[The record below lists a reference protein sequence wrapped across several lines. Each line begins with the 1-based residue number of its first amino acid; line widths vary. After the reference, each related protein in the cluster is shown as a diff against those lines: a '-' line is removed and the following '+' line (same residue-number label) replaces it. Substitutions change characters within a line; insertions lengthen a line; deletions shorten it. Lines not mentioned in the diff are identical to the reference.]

1 MTMLAPTL
9 QAFFTDRLTKQKNA
23 SEHTVA
29 SYRDTLR
36 LLLVF
41 TMQRTGTPPARL
53 RIEDLGAP
61 LIGAFLDHL
70 EHERGNSTASRNT
83 RLAAIHSLFRFAALH
98 HPEHAQLIAR
108 VLAIPPKRCD
118 RATVSFLND
127 EEIEALLDAPD
138 INCWIGRRD
147 RALLMVAVRTG
158 LRVSELTGLCCGD
171 VHLGRGAHVRCM
183 GKGRKERCTPLTSQ
197 SVAVLQAWLRERQ
210 GTPEDPLFP
219 TSHGRPLSRDAVA
232 WLLTKHAA
240 TARQHCPSIGPKTIT
255 PHVLRHSAA
264 MTLLR
269 AGADTSLIALWLG
282 HEKTETVQ
290 IYLHADLTL
299 KEHALARTAPLG
311 AKPGRYKPPDALL
324 AFLEAL

>member
-9 QAFFTDRLTKQKNA
+9 QAFFTDRLAKQKNA

-41 TMQRTGTPPARL
+41 TAQRTGISPARL

-70 EHERGNSTASRNT
+70 EHERGNSAASRNT

-127 EEIEALLDAPD
+127 EEIKALLDAPD

-147 RALLMVAVRTG
+147 RALLMVAVQTG

-171 VHLGRGAHVRCM
+171 VHFGRGAHVRCM
-183 GKGRKERCTPLTSQ
+183 GKGRKERCTPLISQ
-197 SVAVLQAWLRERQ
+197 TVAVLQDWLRERH
-210 GTPEDPLFP
+210 GEPEDPLFA

-240 TARQHCPSIGPKTIT
+240 TARQHCPSIGAKTIT
-255 PHVLRHSAA
+255 PHVLRHS
-264 MTLLR
+264 
-269 AGADTSLIALWLG
+269 
-282 HEKTETVQ
+282 
-290 IYLHADLTL
+290 
-299 KEHALARTAPLG
+299 
-311 AKPGRYKPPDALL
+311 
-324 AFLEAL
+324 